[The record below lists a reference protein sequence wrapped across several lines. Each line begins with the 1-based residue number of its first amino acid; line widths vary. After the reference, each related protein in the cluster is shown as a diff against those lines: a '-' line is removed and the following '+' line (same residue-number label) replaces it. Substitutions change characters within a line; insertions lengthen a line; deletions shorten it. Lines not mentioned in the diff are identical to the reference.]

1 VLPVNGG
8 AQLGFDFE
16 TTRLVRVTPSRL
28 ATWTDCPRRYR
39 MTYLDRPS
47 RPRGG
52 AWAHNTLGAVV
63 HLALRSL
70 FDLPDADRTPRAA
83 AALVDR
89 HWTSE
94 GFRDAAQA
102 AEYRERAREWVADY
116 AAEWSPGGASI
127 DPEWSPGGA
136 SIDPEWSSGGA
147 SMAEPDVGPV
157 GLEQWVSVPTD
168 RILAEGRVDR
178 IDRRG
183 AELVVVDYKT
193 GRRVPTVED
202 ARSSQALALYAL
214 ATEHTLRRPC
224 TQVELHHL
232 PSREVLAWRHDRAS
246 LREHVQRAEET
257 AADLAA
263 ASDELTAGGDAESL
277 FPPRPAPRCSTC
289 DVRRNCPEGRA
300 AAPERTSWALLA
312 P

>member
-47 RPRGG
+47 PPRGG

-70 FDLPDADRTPRAA
+70 FDLPAADRTPRAA
-83 AALVDR
+83 AALVNR

-102 AEYRERAREWVADY
+102 AEYRERAGEWVADY
-116 AAEWSPGGASI
+116 AAEWSAGGASI
-127 DPEWSPGGA
+127 DPEWSA
-136 SIDPEWSSGGA
+136 GGA
-147 SMAEPDVGPV
+147 SMDTVAESDVGPV
-157 GLEQWVSVPTD
+157 GLEQWVSVATD

-183 AELVVVDYKT
+183 TELVVVDYKT
-193 GRRVPTVED
+193 GRRTPTVED

-246 LREHVQRAEET
+246 LREHVRRAEET

-263 ASDELTAGGDAESL
+263 ASDELVAGGDAESI
-277 FPPRPAPRCSTC
+277 FPPRPGPRCSTC
-289 DVRRNCPEGRA
+289 HVRRNCPEGRA